1 VQAMIGFLKTHL
13 ISLICGVAALAALG
27 FAGMGMSNKTVIE
40 KMNKNQNEIGAGNI
54 SSLRSTA
61 KNQECIDQE
70 RKRAKAFEDD
80 YKATVDTAKRINR
93 REPLMGG
100 VFPKAEQNAT
110 RFAFKGAYEKEV
122 LRLASLMGAETLPT
136 QYEIEE
142 EQINVNELLAQEKE
156 KKEETKIAGA
166 PGQVTPPVV
175 SAAPTPPPIF
185 DRGGT
190 PPTSDLIGGDFPGA
204 SRDFGRGSMPMQTGS
219 SGGNVEPKYNAVY
232 RARVNKARSIRC
244 YVDPFTFQV
253 NPLIQ
258 SVGAP
263 PPEQMWY
270 AQVSL
275 WIQQD
280 VVQAINALNREA
292 AKSVQDGEAYVEHS
306 PVKRL
311 LSLRVL
317 GYVLPTGGI
326 LPFPAISDAG
336 STAKEMTPSF
346 TDRKSNEQFDV
357 VRFELTAV
365 VDSRETLKI
374 VDAITKAN
382 FNKLLSIES
391 TAVNRDL
398 DEQQLGYFYG
408 TAPVAQVRMEFETYM
423 TRGDVFDEMKPA
435 EVVQALSGQK
445 SGG

>member
-1 VQAMIGFLKTHL
+1 MKAMLGFMKTHL
-13 ISLICGVAALAALG
+13 ISLICGVVALAALG
-27 FAGMGMSNKTVIE
+27 FAAMGMSNKTVIE
-40 KMNKNQNEIGAGNI
+40 KMNRNQTEVGAGSI
-54 SSLRSTA
+54 GSLRSSA

-70 RKRAKAFEDD
+70 KKRAKAFEDD

-110 RFAFKGAYEKEV
+110 RFAFKSAYEKEV
-122 LRLASLMGAETLPT
+122 SRLSSLMGAETLPT
-136 QYEIEE
+136 PYEIEE
-142 EQINVNELLAQEKE
+142 EQLNVNELLAQEKE
-156 KKEETKIAGA
+156 KKEETKIAGV
-166 PGQVTPPVV
+166 PGQVTPP
-175 SAAPTPPPIF
+175 APPLVPRPPPVF
-185 DRGGT
+185 ERGT
-190 PPTSDLIGGDFPGA
+190 PVGGDFI
-204 SRDFGRGSMPMQTGS
+204 SDFGSGRGETGRGGMMPMQ
-219 SGGNVEPKYNAVY
+219 SGASGANVEPKYNAVY

-244 YVDPFTFQV
+244 YVDPSTFQV

-263 PPEQMWY
+263 PPEQMWF
-270 AQVSL
+270 AQVGL

-280 VVQAINALNREA
+280 VVQAINALNRDA

-311 LSLRVL
+311 VSLRVL
-317 GYVLPTGGI
+317 GYVLPTGGV
-326 LPFPAISDAG
+326 LQFPALSDVG

-391 TAVNRDL
+391 TAVNRDI
-398 DEQQLGYFYG
+398 DEQQAGYFYG

-423 TRGDVFDEMKPA
+423 ARDVFDEMKPA
-435 EVVQALSGQK
+435 EVAAALTGQK
-445 SGG
+445 PGG